1 MYPSTLSLF
10 SSAVENMLQPLALL
24 TVLAIIV
31 FVQPRSAQMWRSLRA
46 FLLGLGTVYA
56 LQLIT
61 GLLPPLW
68 LRTLY
73 TFLLSAALLILVGLG
88 LWLTYRYARARRVA
102 MPEQVVRPMT
112 WLEDQRRKRTLP
124 GWLLLSSG
132 ILVGLAEPLFY
143 GYQQHLLTIEL
154 QTSISLLAIFLALT
168 QIVITL
174 APLVACA
181 WLVAVSVSQLTKT
194 ERLLADL
201 RTALPLLGAGV
212 LILVAWTVFLSGHSF
227 I

>member
-1 MYPSTLSLF
+1 MYLSALSLLG
-10 SSAVENMLQPLALL
+10 SAVEHMLQPLALL
-24 TVLAIIV
+24 TVLAIVV
-31 FVQPRSAQMWRSLRA
+31 FIQPRSAQMWRGLRA
-46 FLLGLGTVYA
+46 FFLGLGIVYA
-56 LQLIT
+56 LLLIT

-112 WLEDQRRKRTLP
+112 WLEGQRRKWTLP

-132 ILVGLAEPLFY
+132 ILVGLTEPLFY
-143 GYQQHLLTIEL
+143 GYQQHLLTVEL
-154 QTSISLLAIFLALT
+154 QTSIGLLAIFLLIA
-168 QIVITL
+168 QVVVVL
-174 APLVACA
+174 APLVASA
-181 WLVAVSVSQLTKT
+181 WLIDFGVSHLTRT
-194 ERLLADL
+194 ERLPADV
-201 RTALPLLGAGV
+201 RIALPLLGAGV
-212 LILVAWTVFLSGHSF
+212 LILVAWTVFLSGNSF